1 MAADST
7 VNIDVILHKDQAQQ
21 SAKELDQALKDTG
34 KDAGDKAKESIEN
47 NVQKASEK
55 TKELVTNINR
65 WVDEKG
71 QIHIDVDKQR
81 ADESIEEF
89 KERIKRVPK
98 KPKIKP
104 DVDTDSANEKIDGL
118 QKKVT
123 KIPKEVRTELVA
135 QAKEQGIANFDQLL
149 KKIPKRQ
156 LTELIAKAQKGEVI
170 NYEEL
175 LHKLP
180 AKLVTEVKLNDR
192 ASLPLKE
199 LQRQANETGHS
210 FSHLKEIIAG
220 SFVGGL
226 AVNGIH
232 AIGNGLRDAAKA
244 GMEYNVEQDRMK
256 TVWTALTTEAP
267 KDGKTLVN
275 FINDMAQH
283 SIYAADTI
291 DRMAQSFYHVH
302 SSVKETKDWTTAFVR
317 LGSTL
322 HMSNDQLAEAG
333 EQFSKIVAGGKAN
346 AEDMSVMINR
356 FPMFGEALQK
366 ATGKSMKQLYEM
378 SAKGKLTAKEF
389 TEALDYLSNKY
400 KNSTEE
406 AMTSFTGMSMYIKQR
421 WSVLWG
427 EVTQEGFKGSKKL
440 SEDLRDILSDK
451 MIAKYAEILGD
462 ALGTIM
468 RGVVGILNYI
478 GQHKDTIVDLTGNL
492 IKIVALIGETVW
504 QTFGDFL
511 KIIGSMFGIVGKNGK
526 AAVDPLELLDDVTKA
541 LVAHEGAVKAL
552 TQAFIALFAV
562 KRIMDFIM
570 WLSKAKEALVSF
582 EVLQRGMNMMGFG
595 GTKAPS
601 TAVPANPQ
609 YLTPQ
614 SAEVNAGKFMLPR
627 LNNVSGAMNV
637 LKANKGMP
645 IFTAAAGVGTELMST
660 NNTGQKVGGS
670 IGSVAGTALG
680 AFAGSFMGPMGT
692 AVGSM
697 AGEWLGKK
705 IGESAGNAANKA
717 MAGHSIVAHTKVKI
731 DADTSGSSN
740 AVRPDLNKVARTVI
754 KMSVDPKSIADT
766 KQKTDKLYSDMSK
779 SLEKYYSDKEK
790 RSQKDLQELVKEGV
804 LTQKQ
809 ADSKLTAEKNADKRL
824 IKEQQA
830 TISTMQRDTNNH
842 YKRLESIENGG
853 TKRLQQIAQKYGQ
866 NSKKYNQERIKELE
880 KENKRYSNEL
890 VKDQIKNDR
899 TIQASVKKGASQQE
913 KIYKDLIKKKGTLS
927 LQDLKQTQKDA
938 NKQYEATVKPAK
950 KARDEVI
957 KDANDRYKKTTDMAR
972 REWKKNGTISKKQY
986 EEIKNNAEKQKDDT
1000 VKAAKDQYNGV
1011 TKKASDQHKK
1021 VSDEI
1026 NRQKNDVIAAA
1037 NGQATGH
1044 ISASQTEMNGV
1055 NGNYSSGYSHAGG
1068 IWNKFLTAIK
1078 NVLKFF
1084 QQNSNVPT
1092 VPTGY
1097 AIGTGALTQNQI
1109 AMVGEEGPE
1118 LANTPNGYE
1127 MLGINGPEI
1136 RYLSAGTSILT
1147 HAQTKTA
1154 MALNGGKI
1162 PGYAK
1167 GTGAK
1172 VEDFVDGLKDG
1183 AEDALDLLGKGVS
1196 EVWEWLKQKAGLD
1209 SMLSSQRSMGGVKRT
1224 THGTF
1229 DYAKNSISNYI
1240 KKIADKFLESFSG
1253 GQGKMSKGT
1262 FAQAAKVAAALMHQS
1277 LSASDIERLY
1287 WQAMVEST
1295 VNPAQGGG
1303 IDDHDGTGRPIGL
1316 FQFKL
1321 GTWGAAVRHLPSGH
1335 SNIHS
1340 AVDQIMAV
1348 LADRTWRSDLAPI
1361 GVRRG
1366 WSPHGYANGGW
1377 ADKLAIFGEVP
1388 GEPELAINPAR
1399 DTSED
1404 HIAEAIEARAK
1415 VNPNGFAG
1423 NLSKIINEAKQSANN
1438 MLPFIS
1444 TGNNHV
1450 QATSNTQQ
1458 AQPRVDGNINITMN
1472 IDSKQVSRAVYPT
1485 LKAMR
1490 SHEVIINGVGG
1501 AVPVGNGQPLGG
1513 VY

>member
-1 MAADST
+1 
-7 VNIDVILHKDQAQQ
+7 
-21 SAKELDQALKDTG
+21 
-34 KDAGDKAKESIEN
+34 
-47 NVQKASEK
+47 
-55 TKELVTNINR
+55 
-65 WVDEKG
+65 
-71 QIHIDVDKQR
+71 
-81 ADESIEEF
+81 
-89 KERIKRVPK
+89 
-98 KPKIKP
+98 
-104 DVDTDSANEKIDGL
+104 
-118 QKKVT
+118 
-123 KIPKEVRTELVA
+123 
-135 QAKEQGIANFDQLL
+135 
-149 KKIPKRQ
+149 
-156 LTELIAKAQKGEVI
+156 
-170 NYEEL
+170 
-175 LHKLP
+175 
-180 AKLVTEVKLNDR
+180 
-192 ASLPLKE
+192 
-199 LQRQANETGHS
+199 
-210 FSHLKEIIAG
+210 
-220 SFVGGL
+220 
-226 AVNGIH
+226 
-232 AIGNGLRDAAKA
+232 
-244 GMEYNVEQDRMK
+244 
-256 TVWTALTTEAP
+256 
-267 KDGKTLVN
+267 
-275 FINDMAQH
+275 
-283 SIYAADTI
+283 
-291 DRMAQSFYHVH
+291 
-302 SSVKETKDWTTAFVR
+302 
-317 LGSTL
+317 
-322 HMSNDQLAEAG
+322 
-333 EQFSKIVAGGKAN
+333 
-346 AEDMSVMINR
+346 
-356 FPMFGEALQK
+356 
-366 ATGKSMKQLYEM
+366 
-378 SAKGKLTAKEF
+378 
-389 TEALDYLSNKY
+389 
-400 KNSTEE
+400 
-406 AMTSFTGMSMYIKQR
+406 
-421 WSVLWG
+421 
-427 EVTQEGFKGSKKL
+427 
-440 SEDLRDILSDK
+440 

-562 KRIMDFIM
+562 KRIMNFIM

-601 TAVPANPQ
+601 TTVPANPQ

-614 SAEVNAGKFMLPR
+614 SAELNAGRLILPR
-627 LNNVSGAMNV
+627 LNNMSGAMNV

-809 ADSKLTAEKNADKRL
+809 ADSKLTAEKNADKRR

-890 VKDQIKNDR
+890 VKDQMKNDR
-899 TIQASVKKGASQQE
+899 AIQASVKKGASQQE
-913 KIYKDLIKKKGTLS
+913 KIYKDLIKRKGTLS

-957 KDANDRYKKTTDMAR
+957 KDANDRYKKTTDTAR

-1026 NRQKNDVIAAA
+1026 DRQKNDVIAAA
-1037 NGQATGH
+1037 NEQSTDHIGAT
-1044 ISASQTEMNGV
+1044 QTEMNGV
-1055 NGNYSSGYSHAGG
+1055 NGNYSSGFSGAGK
-1068 IWNKFLTAIK
+1068 IWNKFLGAIK
-1078 NVLKFF
+1078 SVLKFF
-1084 QQNSNVPT
+1084 QQDTKNVPS

-1097 AIGTGALTQNQI
+1097 AIGTGALTENQI

-1118 LANTPNGYE
+1118 LAHTPKGYE
-1127 MLGINGPEI
+1127 MLGISGPEI

-1172 VEDFVDGLKDG
+1172 IEDFVNDVKGD
-1183 AEDALDLLGKGVS
+1183 AEDVFDLLGKGVS
-1196 EVWEWLKQKAGLD
+1196 EVWDWLKQKTGLD
-1209 SMLSSQRSMGGVKRT
+1209 SLLGSQKSTGGIKRT

-1253 GQGKMSKGT
+1253 GQGKMSKGA

-1316 FQFKL
+1316 FQFKQ

-1388 GEPELAINPAR
+1388 GEPEVAINPAR

-1450 QATSNTQQ
+1450 KTASNVQSSR
-1458 AQPRVDGNINITMN
+1458 PRVDGNITLTMN